1 MKIQQLYMH
10 DLVSETIIK
19 DISFSRLNVLVGLSG
34 AGKTTIISSLKK
46 LVDIAEGSPSRGLTW
61 CLTFTDDDERL
72 VQWSGKISTDWELTS
87 EGTIQG
93 KFVREKLL
101 INNEVIIDST
111 SEKTLFNNTNL
122 PTLDVS
128 RSLIF
133 HLKNDNTIKN
143 IYSSLI
149 SCVIIDV
156 DSNDFSQSHHYTMVK
171 SAIHKDVLEYKNRLD
186 IKKLSCKYK
195 DLSCR
200 EKIYYAYKY
209 DKDSFDDFLFVYT
222 SIFPEVKSIIPSL
235 FRTGGDSSINEELRV
250 LFINIQMRNG
260 KQVNQKDISSGMF
273 KTMMILSELY
283 FGNNKSP
290 IIIDE
295 IENSLGINCLPDV
308 LTELNM
314 VSNQVII
321 TSHHPRVIN
330 EIPREHWSIVSR
342 DAKGSI
348 ITYPAKEVLSDT
360 SRHEAFL
367 QLINSPEYRG
377 KR

>member
-133 HLKNDNTIKN
+133 HLKND
-143 IYSSLI
+143 
-149 SCVIIDV
+149 
-156 DSNDFSQSHHYTMVK
+156 
-171 SAIHKDVLEYKNRLD
+171 
-186 IKKLSCKYK
+186 
-195 DLSCR
+195 
-200 EKIYYAYKY
+200 
-209 DKDSFDDFLFVYT
+209 
-222 SIFPEVKSIIPSL
+222 
-235 FRTGGDSSINEELRV
+235 
-250 LFINIQMRNG
+250 
-260 KQVNQKDISSGMF
+260 
-273 KTMMILSELY
+273 
-283 FGNNKSP
+283 
-290 IIIDE
+290 
-295 IENSLGINCLPDV
+295 
-308 LTELNM
+308 
-314 VSNQVII
+314 
-321 TSHHPRVIN
+321 
-330 EIPREHWSIVSR
+330 
-342 DAKGSI
+342 
-348 ITYPAKEVLSDT
+348 
-360 SRHEAFL
+360 
-367 QLINSPEYRG
+367 
-377 KR
+377 